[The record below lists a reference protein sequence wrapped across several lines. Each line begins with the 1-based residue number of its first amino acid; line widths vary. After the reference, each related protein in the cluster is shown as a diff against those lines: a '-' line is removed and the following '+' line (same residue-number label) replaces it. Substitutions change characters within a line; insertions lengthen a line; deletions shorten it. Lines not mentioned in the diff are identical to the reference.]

1 MAVDPSRL
9 PVGQKVLHEQRSS
22 TMTVPRPYSDEE
34 LEALLAN
41 IESDLAERK
50 ETWRGDAP
58 DAARQAVCAFANDLP
73 GHGNPG
79 ILFVGAKD
87 DGTPSGLPI
96 TDELLRTL
104 ADIKTDGNM
113 LPPPS
118 LTVEKRRLRGV
129 DVAVVTVLPAD
140 SPPVRYRGRIWVRV
154 GPRRS
159 ISTAQDERILN
170 EKRRHRDQPY
180 DLHLV
185 RSATLS
191 DLSRARFEEDYL
203 PGAFAKEILDA
214 NKRDYEERLAACRM
228 ILSADEP
235 VPTVVGLLAL
245 ARDPRFHLPCAYV
258 QFLRIAGT
266 RHSDPITDEARCE
279 GPLAGMMNEVYIRLQ
294 AHNRTSVQIT
304 GTRLEVRRS
313 LYPNAALEQYVRNA
327 VMHRVYEST
336 NAPCQVYWFDDRV
349 EITSPGGPYG
359 AVTCENFGKK
369 GLCDYRNPN
378 LADAMKVLKLV
389 QRFGVGLDIARLALE
404 ENASP
409 PAEFDLSPNHV
420 RVIIRPRDMS
430 RP

>member
-1 MAVDPSRL
+1 
-9 PVGQKVLHEQRSS
+9 
-22 TMTVPRPYSDEE
+22 MTVPRPYSDEE

-73 GHGNPG
+73 GHGKPG
-79 ILFVGAKD
+79 VLFVGAKD

-118 LTVEKRRLRGV
+118 LTVEKRRLHGV

-191 DLSRARFEEDYL
+191 DLSRARFEDDYL
-203 PGAFAKEILDA
+203 PGAFAKDILDA

-235 VPTVVGLLAL
+235 VPTVVGILAL
-245 ARDPRFHLPCAYV
+245 ARNPRFHIPCAYI
-258 QFLRIAGT
+258 QFLRINGNEWT
-266 RHSDPITDEARCE
+266 DPVMDEKLCE
-279 GPLAGMMNEVYIRLQ
+279 GPIVEMFRQLDSKLDG
-294 AHNRTSVQIT
+294 HNRTAVDIVGSD
-304 GTRLEVRRS
+304 REVRRY
-313 LYPNAALEQYVRNA
+313 LYPPEALVQLTRNA
-327 VMHRVYEST
+327 VMHRAYEAT
-336 NAPCQVYWFDDRV
+336 NAPCKVYWFNDRI
-349 EITSPGGPYG
+349 EIHNPGGPYG
-359 AVTCENFGKK
+359 DVTVKNFGQP
-369 GLCDYRNPN
+369 GQNDYRNPN

-389 QRFGVGLDIARLALE
+389 QRFGMGILLARKALS

-409 PAEFDLSPNHV
+409 PAEFRVESNHV
-420 RVIIRPRDMS
+420 AAILRPRDMS
-430 RP
+430 QP

>member
-73 GHGNPG
+73 GHGKPG
-79 ILFVGAKD
+79 VLFVGAKD

-118 LTVEKRRLRGV
+118 LTVEKRRLHGV

-191 DLSRARFEEDYL
+191 DLSRARFEDDYL
-203 PGAFAKEILDA
+203 PGAFAKDILDA

-228 ILSADEP
+228 ILAADEP
-235 VPTVVGLLAL
+235 VPTVVGLLVL
-245 ARDPRFHLPCAYV
+245 ARDPRFHLACACI
-258 QFLRIAGT
+258 QFLRIDGSEWA
-266 RHSDPITDEARCE
+266 DPVIDEKRCE
-279 GPLAGMMNEVYIRLQ
+279 GPIAEMLRDLDSKLDG
-294 AHNRTSVQIT
+294 HNRTAVDIVGSD
-304 GTRLEVRRS
+304 REVRRY
-313 LYPNAALEQYVRNA
+313 LYPPTALVQLTRNA
-327 VMHRVYEST
+327 VMHRAYEAT
-336 NAPCQVYWFDDRV
+336 NAPIRVCWFNDRI
-349 EITSPGGPYG
+349 EIHNTGGPYG
-359 AVTCENFGKK
+359 EVTVQNFGQPGKS
-369 GLCDYRNPN
+369 DYRNPN
-378 LADAMKVLKLV
+378 VADAMRVLGFV
-389 QRFGVGLDIARLALE
+389 QRFGVGIQLAQRALA
-404 ENASP
+404 ENESP
-409 PAEFDLSPNHV
+409 PIEFRVEPTHV
-420 RVIIRPRDMS
+420 TAILRPRKMNHG
-430 RP
+430 

>member
-1 MAVDPSRL
+1 MPA
-9 PVGQKVLHEQRSS
+9 
-22 TMTVPRPYSDEE
+22 PRFYSDAE

-41 IESDLAERK
+41 TESDLAERK

-73 GHGNPG
+73 GHGKPG
-79 ILFVGAKD
+79 VLFVGAKD

-118 LTVEKRRLRGV
+118 LTVARRRLRGV

-170 EKRRHRDQPY
+170 EKRRHGDQPY
-180 DLHLV
+180 DLRLV
-185 RSATLS
+185 RSASLS

-245 ARDPRFHLPCAYV
+245 ARDPRFHLACAYV
-258 QFLRIAGT
+258 QFLRIDGVEWT
-266 RHSDPITDEARCE
+266 DPIIDEKRCE
-279 GPLAGMMNEVYIRLQ
+279 GALTTMLAQLDDKLDG
-294 AHNRTSVQIT
+294 HNRTSVQIA
-304 GTRLEVRRS
+304 GTDREIRRS
-313 LYPNAALEQYVRNA
+313 LYPAEALRQLTRNA
-327 VMHRVYEST
+327 VMHRAYEAT
-336 NAPCQVYWFDDRV
+336 NAPCKVYWFNDRI
-349 EITSPGGPYG
+349 EIHNPGGPYG
-359 AVTCENFGKK
+359 DVTVENFGQP
-369 GLCDYRNPN
+369 GSNDYRNPN
-378 LADAMKVLKLV
+378 VADAMKVLKLV
-389 QRFGVGLDIARLALE
+389 QRFGMGILLARKALA

-409 PAEFDLSPNHV
+409 PVEFKVEANHV
-420 RVIIRPRDMS
+420 TAILRPRDMS
-430 RP
+430 QP